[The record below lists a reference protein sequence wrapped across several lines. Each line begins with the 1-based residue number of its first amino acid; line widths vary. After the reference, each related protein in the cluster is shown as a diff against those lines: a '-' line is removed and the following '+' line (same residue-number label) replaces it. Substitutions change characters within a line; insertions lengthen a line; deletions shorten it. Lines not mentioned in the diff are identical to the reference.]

1 MFADDMVILDVL
13 ESLVNAP
20 DKMSKLKI
28 NIPSGCLPLQLLLRF
43 VFHIVYYLIHVT
55 HCLHFCFSFVLI
67 QVHLVKVTLHYRRA
81 RMKDI
86 RLLIYLNK
94 GSQLK
99 NAVHARPSRKRI
111 PSY

>member
-1 MFADDMVILDVL
+1 MRCIPPNPRRVGYIVPLD
-13 ESLVNAP
+13 
-20 DKMSKLKI
+20 
-28 NIPSGCLPLQLLLRF
+28 GPLYMGS
-43 VFHIVYYLIHVT
+43 HIHQ
-55 HCLHFCFSFVLI
+55 HLHFCFSFVLI

-99 NAVHARPSRKRI
+99 NAVHPRPSRKRI